1 MKLLYLLMVI
11 NGADCDKGD
20 NSYRTRIKII
30 TSMCLYKGNNEIY
43 CCRKKSC

>member
-20 NSYRTRIKII
+20 NSYRTRIKI